1 MKFKEGDRVRVLRWK
16 DNDVNFHTTLAYAN
30 YPGFYHMSD
39 SSDSYYNELTL
50 LKEYSHYFGKKDY
63 YILAEDEEDTEES
76 EVQFSEE
83 MWEEKVEP
91 KIQKKVAK
99 GKSILAI
106 RGLFSLYSTEQLAE
120 VGREFGYEVDVEQVI
135 LGTKLYIYW

>member
-1 MKFKEGDRVRVLRWK
+1 MVDNTDKLAKVRREVADNYLR
-16 DNDVNFHTTLAYAN
+16 
-30 YPGFYHMSD
+30 
-39 SSDSYYNELTL
+39 
-50 LKEYSHYFGKKDY
+50 
-63 YILAEDEEDTEES
+63 
-76 EVQFSEE
+76 E